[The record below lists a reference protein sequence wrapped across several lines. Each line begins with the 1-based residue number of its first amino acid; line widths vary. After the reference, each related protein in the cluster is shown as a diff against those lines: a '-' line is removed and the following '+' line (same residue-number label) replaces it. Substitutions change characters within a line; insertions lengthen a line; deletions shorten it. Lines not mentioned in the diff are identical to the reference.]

1 MKRTLFVLTLL
12 LFSIAPVHAQT
23 NTQGVHD
30 AVEDYL
36 EGLYQAQPDRIER
49 SVSKDLVKF
58 GYWRQ
63 SADEAYAPAPMNFEQ
78 LKQLAS
84 RWNANNRMKL
94 DDKTPREIV
103 VLDVLDKT
111 AVAKLTAQWGIDYF
125 QLENIE
131 GKWMIRH
138 VLWQAHPME

>member
-1 MKRTLFVLTLL
+1 
-12 LFSIAPVHAQT
+12 
-23 NTQGVHD
+23 
-30 AVEDYL
+30 
-36 EGLYQAQPDRIER
+36 
-49 SVSKDLVKF
+49 
-58 GYWRQ
+58 
-63 SADEAYAPAPMNFEQ
+63 MNFEQ

-125 QLENIE
+125 QLENID
-131 GKWMIRH
+131 GKWMIRQ
-138 VLWQAHPME
+138 VLWQAHPMD